1 MQVEEINATEARN
14 NFFILLKRSFLNKQK
29 YLIRKGDIPMVY
41 IVPVNYEDLKKA
53 MPKKEKQMNI
63 LRQAAKLR
71 KSMPK
76 SSDSIKLIQEM
87 RMHGK

>member
-1 MQVEEINATEARN
+1 
-14 NFFILLKRSFLNKQK
+14 
-29 YLIRKGDIPMVY
+29 MVY